1 MNGNLTS
8 SLRSWSTPAAR
19 SARAPAARWFSPR
32 VLGSGVTI
40 SLLAAAVV
48 AAFVLVG
55 LGGWDYYTT
64 PLAVRG
70 YAPGHALL
78 RPSGEAGRAF
88 GVVGLALMLV
98 PFLYM
103 LRKRMKR
110 LRAAGNL
117 KTLLEIHIFCGVVGP
132 VLITFHTAFKFNG
145 IVSVA
150 YWSMVIVVVSGFIG
164 RYLYVRIP
172 RTMRG
177 AEVGRAEM
185 GARADTLRA
194 ELAELA
200 SPALVSRIDA
210 LEREVLPQSAADLSW
225 LDLVVGEARMR
236 ARLRRFARAV
246 RREGHASGPLEEALS
261 VMAERAK
268 LLRTMAYLQ
277 RTKRLF
283 NLWHVFHLPLVYV
296 LLVIVVLHVAVV
308 AYLGY
313 AGFGG

>member
-1 MNGNLTS
+1 MNGNLAS
-8 SLRSWSTPAAR
+8 SLRSLSAPVPAT
-19 SARAPAARWFSPR
+19 RAPAAPWFSPKALR
-32 VLGSGVTI
+32 GGVAMG
-40 SLLAAAVV
+40 LFAAALF

-55 LGGWDYYTT
+55 LGGWSYYTT

-70 YAPGHALL
+70 YTPGHALL
-78 RPSGEAGRAF
+78 RPSGLAGQAF
-88 GVVGLALMLV
+88 GIAGLALMLA

-117 KTLLEIHIFCGVVGP
+117 KTLLEIHIFCGIVGP
-132 VLITFHTAFKFNG
+132 VLVTFHTSFKFNG

-150 YWSMVIVVVSGFIG
+150 YWSMAIVVVSGFIG

-172 RTMRG
+172 RTLRG
-177 AEVGRAEM
+177 AEVSRAEM
-185 GARADTLRA
+185 DARAETLRA
-194 ELAELA
+194 ELADLT
-200 SPALVSRIDA
+200 SPALLARIDA
-210 LEREVLPQSAADLSW
+210 LEHSVVPHSAADLSW
-225 LDLVVGEARMR
+225 LDLVIGEMRMR
-236 ARLRRFARAV
+236 GRLRRFARAC
-246 RREGHASGPLEEALS
+246 RRGGHASGPLEEALA

-283 NLWHVFHLPLVYV
+283 DLWHVFHLPLVYV
-296 LLVIVVLHVAVV
+296 LLLIVVLHVAVV

-313 AGFGG
+313 AGFGR